1 MTTTNTHTKNTKLA
15 TFRIDQLLWDQ
26 FLAKTKASRH
36 TATTVLLN
44 AVHLYLDGHSH
55 AIASDPISLD
65 PPLSLDAPNIPAKQ
79 RR

>member
-1 MTTTNTHTKNTKLA
+1 MTTTNTNTKNTKLA

-44 AVHLYLDGHSH
+44 AVHLYLDLESHSP
-55 AIASDPISLD
+55 AIAAEAIALD
-65 PPLSLDAPNIPAKQ
+65 PPNIPAKQ